1 MKKMPIKWFRVA
13 CENKSDIHKEGHFSA
28 NTTEESFIY
37 LYTKKRL
44 HYKQRDKVPNVRSP

>member
-1 MKKMPIKWFRVA
+1 MKKMPIIWFPVA

-37 LYTKKRL
+37 LYTKKDCIIN
-44 HYKQRDKVPNVRSP
+44 KETNCPM